1 MQKIALTGGIGTGK
15 TYISKFFI
23 DFGIPVYYADEEA
36 KKLYDEPEIMT
47 LIAAQF
53 GESVFT
59 DRKIDLHKLAK
70 LLFDNSVNINR
81 INEIIH
87 PILMERF
94 NKWAELQNSQYVM
107 LESAIVFE
115 AGLDHYFDFIIAVD
129 APFDLRLNRL
139 RERNPSFS
147 EEDFR
152 KRINS
157 QMEQSLKCEKADL
170 VIMNS

>member
-1 MQKIALTGGIGTGK
+1 MLKIALTGGIGTGK

-53 GESVFT
+53 GESVFSEQ
-59 DRKIDLHKLAK
+59 KLDLHKLAK
-70 LLFDNSVNINR
+70 LLFNNSDNINR
-81 INEIIH
+81 INAIIH

-94 NKWAELQNSQYVM
+94 NEWAELQNSQYVM

-170 VIMNS
+170 VIVNS

>member
-53 GESVFT
+53 GESVLT

-94 NKWAELQNSQYVM
+94 KEWAELQNSQYVM

-129 APFDLRLNRL
+129 APFDLRINRL

>member
-15 TYISKFFI
+15 TYISKFFV

-36 KKLYDEPEIMT
+36 KKLYDEPEIIT
-47 LIAAQF
+47 LIATQF
-53 GESVFT
+53 GGSVIT
-59 DRKIDLHKLAK
+59 DRKVDFHKLAK
-70 LLFDNSVNINR
+70 LLFDNSDHINR
-81 INEIIH
+81 INKIIH

-94 NKWAELQNSQYVM
+94 NDWAELQNSQYVM

-129 APFDLRLNRL
+129 APYDLRLNRL

-170 VIMNS
+170 VIVNS

>member
-53 GESVFT
+53 GESIFT
-59 DRKIDLHKLAK
+59 DCKIDLHKLAK

-94 NKWAELQNSQYVM
+94 NEWAELQNSQYVM

-139 RERNPSFS
+139 KERNPSLS

-157 QMEQSLKCEKADL
+157 QMEQSLKCEKANL
-170 VIMNS
+170 VIVNS